1 MSNKVRLAIV
11 GTGGM
16 ARTHARSFRVLPG
29 VELVAAVE
37 PHEDRLNAFCD
48 EYAIAH
54 RFTDLDTAISWDGF
68 DAAANVTPDAVH
80 HPTTMKLIAAGK
92 HILCEKPL
100 ATTYPLALEMT
111 EAAEKRGVINMVNL
125 TYRGSPA
132 VEKAREIVVNGEIGE
147 IRHFEASYLQSW
159 LVGNHWGDWRSED
172 RWLWRLSSAHGSH
185 GVIGDIGI
193 HIVDFA
199 TYACANDIVW
209 MESRA
214 KTFHKVDGERIG
226 DYLLD
231 ANDSFAMSVELK
243 NGALGVIHATRWG
256 TGYANTLRL
265 DLFGSLGGLQMIT
278 TGDKSW
284 LGRCTGSDVNTMTW
298 REVPCPPVRSVY
310 RRFIE
315 SVQTGAHSNPDFR
328 QAAKIQRILDLC
340 LEAGDRSHGGVRL
353 D

>member
-1 MSNKVRLAIV
+1 MSDHIRLIIV

-16 ARTHARSFRVLPG
+16 ARQHALAFRMLPG
-29 VELVAAVE
+29 VEIVGAVE
-37 PHEDRLNAFCD
+37 PNAERLAAFCEEHGIANRFAD
-48 EYAIAH
+48 LDKAIAWG
-54 RFTDLDTAISWDGF
+54 AF

-80 HPTTMKLIAAGK
+80 YPTTMKLIAAGK

-111 EAAEKRGVINMVNL
+111 EAAEARGVINMVNL
-125 TYRGSPA
+125 SYRGSPA
-132 VEKAREIVVNGEIGE
+132 VERAREIVTSGEIGE

-159 LVGNHWGDWRSED
+159 LVGHHWGDWRTED
-172 RWLWRLSSAHGSH
+172 RWLWRLSTRHGSH

-214 KTFHKVDGERIG
+214 KTFHKHEGDRIG
-226 DYLLD
+226 EYVLD
-231 ANDSFAMSVELK
+231 ANDSFAMTVELG
-243 NGALGVIHATRWG
+243 NGALGVIHASRWA
-256 TGYANTLRL
+256 TGYANVLSL
-265 DLFGSLGGLQMIT
+265 QVFGSNGSLKVMT
-278 TGDKSW
+278 TGQKSS
-284 LGRCTGSDVNTMTW
+284 LHRCIGPDIDSQTW
-298 REVPCPPVRSVY
+298 QEVLCPPVRSIY
-310 RRFIE
+310 QRFIE
-315 SVQTGAHSNPDFR
+315 SIRDGKQANPDFR
-328 QAAKIQRILDLC
+328 RAARMQRVLDLC

>member
-1 MSNKVRLAIV
+1 
-11 GTGGM
+11 
-16 ARTHARSFRVLPG
+16 
-29 VELVAAVE
+29 
-37 PHEDRLNAFCD
+37 
-48 EYAIAH
+48 
-54 RFTDLDTAISWDGF
+54 
-68 DAAANVTPDAVH
+68 
-80 HPTTMKLIAAGK
+80 MKLIGAGK

-100 ATTYPLALEMT
+100 ATAYPLALEMT
-111 EAAEKRGVINMVNL
+111 EAAETRGIINMVNL

-132 VEKAREIVVNGEIGE
+132 VEKAREIVTSGEIGE

-159 LVGNHWGDWRSED
+159 LVGNHWGDWKTED
-172 RWLWRLSSAHGSH
+172 RWLWRLSSGHGSH

-214 KTFHKVDGERIG
+214 KTFHKADGGRIG
-226 DYLLD
+226 DYVLD
-231 ANDSFAMSVELK
+231 ANDSFAMSVELT

-256 TGYANTLRL
+256 TGFANTLRL
-265 DLFGSLGGLQMIT
+265 DLFGSHGALQMIT
-278 TGDKSW
+278 TGEKSW
-284 LGRCTGSDVNTMTW
+284 LGRCVGDDINTLSW
-298 REVPCPPVRSVY
+298 REVLCPPVRSIY

-315 SVQTGAHSNPDFR
+315 SVQTGTHANPDFR

>member
-1 MSNKVRLAIV
+1 MADIRLLII

-16 ARTHARSFRVLPG
+16 ARQHALAFRMLRG
-29 VELVAAVE
+29 VEIVAAVE
-37 PHEDRLNAFCD
+37 PNADRLAAFC
-48 EYAIAH
+48 EEHGIAH
-54 RFTDLDTAISWDGF
+54 RFTDLDEAIRWGEF

-80 HPTTMKLIAAGK
+80 HPTSMKLIEASK

-111 EAAEKRGVINMVNL
+111 EAAEARGIINMVNL

-132 VEKAREIVVNGEIGE
+132 VEKARELVTSGAIGE

-159 LVGNHWGDWRSED
+159 LVGNHWGDWKTED
-172 RWLWRLSSAHGSH
+172 RWLWRLSSKHGSH

-193 HIVDFA
+193 HVVDFA

-214 KTFHKVDGERIG
+214 KTFRKHDSDTIGEYR
-226 DYLLD
+226 LD
-231 ANDSFAMSVELK
+231 ANDSFAMSVELS

-265 DLFGSLGGLQMIT
+265 DIFGSEGALQMTT
-278 TGDKSW
+278 TGERSW
-284 LGRCTGSDVNTMTW
+284 LGRCTGADVHTQTW
-298 REVPCPPVRSVY
+298 REVLCPPVRSIY
-310 RRFIE
+310 QRFVE
-315 SVQTGAHSNPDFR
+315 SIRDGKQANPDFR
-328 QAAKIQRILDLC
+328 RATRTQRILDLC